1 LIAAG
6 YFFSLVL
13 IKIQASG
20 KKIDNNNGQR
30 PPQKNVEN
38 GQWKSKEQIDLVKD
52 EQKRVIEHD
61 QTEDKKE
68 KPQLFDLS

>member
-1 LIAAG
+1 MIAAG

-30 PPQKNVEN
+30 PPKKNVEN
-38 GQWKSKEQIDLVKD
+38 RQWKSKEQIDLVKD

-61 QTEDKKE
+61 QTKDKKE
-68 KPQLFDLS
+68 KPQLFNLS